1 MTVPGNLSSTHFSAV
16 APTKTTEK
24 PTSAGNSASAGSTAQ
39 VTAPATQ
46 PQPSAPAG
54 LVGHHVNTTA

>member
-1 MTVPGNLSSTHFSAV
+1 MTVPGNLTSTHFSAV

-24 PTSAGNSASAGSTAQ
+24 PTSTGNSASAGGTAQ
-39 VTAPATQ
+39 AKASATQ
-46 PQPSAPAG
+46 PQPSTPAG

>member
-1 MTVPGNLSSTHFSAV
+1 MTVPGNLSSTHFPAV

-24 PTSAGNSASAGSTAQ
+24 PTSAGNSASTGGAAQATAS
-39 VTAPATQ
+39 ATQ
-46 PQPSAPAG
+46 PQPLAPAG

>member
-1 MTVPGNLSSTHFSAV
+1 MTVPGNLSSTHFPAV

-24 PTSAGNSASAGSTAQ
+24 PTSAGNSASTGGAAQTTAS
-39 VTAPATQ
+39 ATQ